1 MMSHETSA
9 DLAPDRDRVAN
20 AIAAVPII
28 DIAPFVHGDPTSA
41 GAHWRG
47 KILAARQISTK
58 TRWGYS
64 DIPWR

>member
-9 DLAPDRDRVAN
+9 DFAPDRDRVAN

-28 DIAPFVHGDPTSA
+28 DIAPCVHGDLTTP

-47 KILAARQISTK
+47 NILAARQLSTK